1 MRASGMAKLALCG
14 ALAALPAS
22 ADSVDERLAAAAD
35 GTVVIE
41 SAGGQV
47 RVEGWDRNEV
57 SVTGE
62 LGSGADRVTLRGQPR
77 KTRVEV
83 EPSLHHHLGHADLLV
98 RVPAGSQVNVESFQ
112 ARVEVNGV
120 KGGVRVETVNGSVS
134 ITGAAQQVSAETVN
148 GGVTVRGRSA
158 RIHAESVNGPVSV
171 SDPGP
176 EVQAGNVNGPLT
188 ITGSRG
194 LLRAKLE
201 NVNGAI
207 HFEGELAPRGAL
219 DAETVGGRVEL
230 TLDTPAADF
239 QISTFN
245 GRIVNELGP
254 AAPRRA
260 PDADG
265 DIGQE
270 LVFSIGGGGAQVT
283 VRTLNGRIVLR
294 APQGQPRRQ
303 QKD

>member
-1 MRASGMAKLALCG
+1 MRASVMAKLALCG
-14 ALAALPAS
+14 ALAALPAG
-22 ADSVDERLAAAAD
+22 AQDAVDERVAAAAD
-35 GTVVIE
+35 GAVVIE
-41 SAGGQV
+41 AAGGLV
-47 RVEGWDRNEV
+47 RVEGWERNEV
-57 SVTGE
+57 AVTGE
-62 LGSGADRVTLRGQPR
+62 LGSGADRVRLRGEGR

-83 EPSLHHHLGHADLLV
+83 EPSLHNHMGHADLLV

-120 KGGVRVETVNGSVS
+120 KGGVRVETVNGGIS
-134 ITGAAQQVSAETVN
+134 IIGAADQVSAESVN

-176 EVQAGNVNGPLT
+176 DLQAGNVNGPLT

-194 LLRAKLE
+194 LTRAKLE
-201 NVNGAI
+201 NVNGSI
-207 HFEGELAPRGAL
+207 HFEGELAPRGTL
-219 DAETVGGRVEL
+219 DADTVGGRVEL
-230 TLDTPAADF
+230 MLATQGADF

-245 GRIVNELGP
+245 GAIVNEIGP

-260 PDADG
+260 PDEDG
-265 DIGQE
+265 DVGKE
-270 LVFSIGGGGAQVT
+270 LVFSVGGGGARVT
-283 VRTLNGRIVLR
+283 VQTLSGRIILR
-294 APQGQPRRQ
+294 ASETTRRN